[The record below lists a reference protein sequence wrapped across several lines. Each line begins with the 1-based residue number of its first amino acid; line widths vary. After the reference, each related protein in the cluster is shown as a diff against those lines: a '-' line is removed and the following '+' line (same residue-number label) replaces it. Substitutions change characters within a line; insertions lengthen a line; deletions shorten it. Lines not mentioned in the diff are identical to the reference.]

1 MKITNG
7 IEWIIVCTDDF
18 DRSVEFF
25 RDIMGLA
32 IRSEG
37 VPSTDKQFSRFAQ
50 VEMPNGVVLE
60 IVEPRAEF
68 RENYKAPV
76 VSMTVDDVSKARRE
90 LEGKQIEFVSPIF
103 FAGDGWSWSYFRAP
117 DGNVYQIQG
126 PASSDPQ
133 E

>member
-7 IEWIIVCTDDF
+7 IEWIIACTGNF
-18 DRSVEFF
+18 ERSVEFF
-25 RDIMGLA
+25 RDIMGLP

-37 VPSTDKQFSRFAQ
+37 VPATDKQFSRYAQ
-50 VEMPNGVVLE
+50 AEMPNRVVLE

-68 RENYKAPV
+68 REIFTAPV
-76 VSMTVDDVSKARRE
+76 VSITVDDVSKARRE
-90 LEGKQIEFVSPIF
+90 LEDKQIEFVSPIF
-103 FAGDGWSWSYFRAP
+103 FAGDGWSWTYFRAP

-126 PASSDPQ
+126 PASRDPQ